1 MPFPV
6 RFVLVR
12 TRNSLN
18 MGAAARALAN
28 FGFTDLAAVEPFEPK
43 WREAT
48 SAVYGADLLA
58 KAPVLTLAE
67 AVADRALVL
76 GTGSNDSRRLRK
88 PVVPLPALADF
99 MKERLPGG
107 GPVAV
112 LFGSEKFGLRN
123 SDLEA
128 CHALVRIPTRPEAPS
143 MNLGQSVAAVAYE
156 LARGSMGR
164 AVAGRADP
172 APTAEQLEALLDAAG
187 AALAEAGVNRHMS
200 AATRRAYLKRMM
212 LGWRMTAGDASFLQG
227 LLKRLA
233 GGRPRP
239 T

>member
-1 MPFPV
+1 MPSSV

-28 FGFTDLAAVEPFEPK
+28 FGLDDLAAVEPFEPK
-43 WREAT
+43 WREAS

-58 KAPVLTLAE
+58 KAPVLTLSE

-88 PVVPLPALADF
+88 PVVPLPALADYI
-99 MKERLPGG
+99 KERLPGG
-107 GPVAV
+107 GGVAV

-123 SDLEA
+123 EDLEH

-156 LARGSMGR
+156 LARADMGR
-164 AVAGRADP
+164 AVTEHKEPG
-172 APTAEQLEALLDAAG
+172 PTADQLESLLDAAA
-187 AALAEAGVNRHMS
+187 AALDEAGVNRHMS
-200 AATRRAYLKRMM
+200 AATRRAYLRRMM
-212 LGWRMTAGDASFLQG
+212 LRWQMTSGDASFLQG
-227 LLKRLA
+227 LLKRLV
-233 GGRPRP
+233 
-239 T
+239 

>member
-1 MPFPV
+1 MPGRV

-28 FGFTDLAAVEPFEPK
+28 FGFADLVAVEPYEPK
-43 WREAT
+43 WREAS
-48 SAVYGADLLA
+48 SAVYGAELLA

-88 PVVPLPALADF
+88 PVVPLPALADYI
-99 MKERLPGG
+99 KERTPGG
-107 GPVAV
+107 IAV

-123 SDLEA
+123 EDLA
-128 CHALVRIPTRPEAPS
+128 VCHALVRIPTRPEAPS

-156 LARGSMGR
+156 LARGEMRREVSEKAESG
-164 AVAGRADP
+164 
-172 APTAEQLEALLDAAG
+172 PTAAQLEALLDAAG
-187 AALAEAGVNRHMS
+187 AALDAAKVNRHMS
-200 AATRRAYLKRMM
+200 AATRRAYLKRML

-233 GGRPRP
+233 
-239 T
+239 